1 MKKICKFFGIEKLGW
16 LEFIIALYPIVSMYT
31 YGMFKLFI
39 FLPLII
45 DIVLIVLNRRKICSY
60 DMKPLY
66 ILLGYILLHF
76 LMWILMVPDL
86 PSYFY
91 NSHFSFLLMLVS
103 LIIILPHIDFSKLCS
118 SVNLLS
124 IFCALGLVYHAFVL
138 LHSTAVSPIPLFFMP
153 SPDSTSRL
161 YGEVTRPLSFFPEPQ
176 SYVSYMIIPLFLAL
190 TRKNLVWAILISLTI
205 LMSGSTTGV
214 AMILVMFGVDIL
226 TTRVGALYKIL
237 MVCALVGLGYFLI
250 SSEFAA
256 TGLEKMENTNLDEN
270 ARTANGFIVA
280 STMSLGDFI
289 LGVPYANVSDYCH
302 ATGNAGLTFL
312 DAGDSVFLPAF
323 WIALLQYG
331 IFGLIFYL
339 GVYFNILKKDKAI
352 LSYWLSIVVT
362 LFSNPDFLGS
372 NFVFMMFF
380 CYTFVYQHNNENNI
394 YAHYAVRQ

>member
-16 LEFIIALYPIVSMYT
+16 LEFMIALYPIVSMYT

-60 DMKPLY
+60 DVKPLY
-66 ILLGYILLHF
+66 ILLGYMLLHF

-91 NSHFSFLLMLVS
+91 NSHFSFFLMLVS

-124 IFCALGLVYHAFVL
+124 ILCALGLVYHAFVL
-138 LHSTAVSPIPLFFMP
+138 LHSSTVSPIPLFFMP

-161 YGEVTRPLSFFPEPQ
+161 YGEINRPLSFFAEPQ

-205 LMSGSTTGV
+205 LMSGSTTGIV
-214 AMILVMFGVDIL
+214 MILVMFSVYIL
-226 TTRVGALYKIL
+226 TTRVGVFYRIL
-237 MVCALVGLGYFLI
+237 LVCALVALGSFLV

-256 TGLEKMENTNLDEN
+256 TGLEKMENTDLNRN

-280 STMSLGDFI
+280 STVPLADFI
-289 LGVPYANVSDYCH
+289 FGVPYANVSDYCH
-302 ATGNAGLTFL
+302 ATGNAGGAFL
-312 DAGDSVFLPAF
+312 DSGDSVFLPAF

-339 GVYFNILKKDKAI
+339 GVYFNILKRDKTV
-352 LSYWLSIVVT
+352 LSYWLCIVIA

-372 NFVFMMFF
+372 NFVFMMIF
-380 CYTFVYQHNNENNI
+380 CYTFVYQRNNENNM
-394 YAHYAVRQ
+394 YAHNAVRQ